1 MQHVPWL
8 FVNKVDDLLQS
19 LIIVGT
25 INDTLP
31 CPEQNESSCL
41 DSHITDV
48 GDSNFWSVL
57 GWTVIL
63 VSQNHQHDVLQVGC
77 VTVTVRCENWVGG
90 ETYLEPWPVPAC
102 SPRSV
107 WSCWRRS
114 PEPGLRRTRTA
125 ASCLS
130 SVSPSNLR
138 SKIYHHLSSIS
149 FVDGGLENSCT
160 LYYLSMLFCH
170 LSGRCHNI
178 HQKILPITFNLVLH
192 FGFFLFFLGSLN
204 RLRFIF
210 FHPVSQIL
218 CLNFKILNQSL
229 QLRNFFTFFPNIFF
243 SL

>member
-1 MQHVPWL
+1 MFLDYLSIKLMIFSRVSSLLEQSTILFHALSRMKAAALTLTSPMSAILIFGLCSGELWSWL
-8 FVNKVDDLLQS
+8 VRIISMMLSRLAALQS
-19 LIIVGT
+19 QWG
-25 INDTLP
+25 
-31 CPEQNESSCL
+31 
-41 DSHITDV
+41 
-48 GDSNFWSVL
+48 
-57 GWTVIL
+57 
-63 VSQNHQHDVLQVGC
+63 
-77 VTVTVRCENWVGG
+77 CENWVGG

-114 PEPGLRRTRTA
+114 PELGLRRTRTA

-130 SVSPSNLR
+130 PVSPSNLR

-210 FHPVSQIL
+210 FHHVSQIL